1 MICIDLHNNVMDLFY
16 GEENLWFVQWWKCLM
31 LWYWEEEKE
40 LQYSMNSS
48 REVLN
53 KRQWGCWTT
62 LSLFRNTYQVFDVKM
77 EWWKIKIELVEWFLW
92 KYHHCLWDWINKKRN
107 DQVLLHKYHMRIH
120 QEVQFLYPMIKW
132 MNRWRE

>member
-1 MICIDLHNNVMDLFY
+1 MDPFY
-16 GEENLWFVQWWKCLM
+16 EEENLWFVQWWKCLM

-53 KRQWGCWTT
+53 KRQWWTN

-77 EWWKIKIELVEWFLW
+77 EWWRIKIELVEWFLW
-92 KYHHCLWDWINKKRN
+92 K
-107 DQVLLHKYHMRIH
+107 
-120 QEVQFLYPMIKW
+120 
-132 MNRWRE
+132 